1 MKQNILC
8 QREEQVIVT
17 DFFEN
22 VSNLLQD
29 CDDCEEKE
37 KIHEI
42 IHSMNETVSYIFVG
56 EDAVGK
62 TTLLKN
68 IFADIVEINEEMMAD
83 ICEYRYGEQKFAT
96 QPLNGFQKKFL
107 PLENLRGISV
117 IDTKGINGFAE
128 TSRNKL
134 GEVIAKCQ
142 VVFVVL
148 DIQRISSP
156 ALWDVIE
163 EFYTKNMIFFVT
175 KCDLIS
181 GEELTKKIDKVK
193 CYLNE
198 AGISAA
204 VFPVSLTEDI
214 TVQGI
219 TPIEDVCLYIRNG
232 IVGTS
237 PILTRQ
243 MDNIEHTGELLKQLE
258 KSFALRRKQYDSDAV
273 ILKKIDRG
281 LDQYVINQQQ
291 IVAELIGKVTEDINR
306 EIDAYENEII
316 SKMNPY
322 KIKERFRSQ
331 KDFTDYLNIVNDNYK
346 NMLNDS
352 VNRKVINSIK
362 NCLHELELVLENAIG
377 FFNERENILALND
390 KFYGSLSVSRKNMV
404 RDTKQNTYTISN
416 YYKALYEASET
427 LFLQVWEE
435 RKKYDNRISR
445 ERTLAGVSGACAGI
459 AGGMAISNTVGL
471 LGTIGG
477 KAMFDSLI
485 AISGTA
491 GLIVIGAVL
500 GAVIIKKLA
509 STLYEPGAANRM
521 EENVQKCVE
530 QFKEEVSRTRQQI
543 IGQVSTQIKEI
554 FENELAS
561 VDGCFT
567 EYRMSVNIDE
577 QKLPIMETKI
587 EEIHRLLNAIG
598 AR

>member
-128 TSRNKL
+128 TSTNKL
-134 GEVIAKCQ
+134 HDVIAKCQ

-219 TPIEDVCLYIRNG
+219 TPIEDVCLYIRNE

-237 PILTRQ
+237 PILTKQ
-243 MDNIEHTGELLKQLE
+243 MNNIEHAGELLKQLE
-258 KSFALRRKQYDSDAV
+258 QSFALRRKQYHSDAI
-273 ILKKIDRG
+273 ILKKIDQG

-306 EIDAYENEII
+306 EIDAYESEII

-331 KDFTDYLNIVNDNYK
+331 KDFTDYLNMVNDNYK

-362 NCLHELELVLENAIG
+362 NCLHELELVFENAIG
-377 FFNERENILALND
+377 FFNERENILDLND
-390 KFYGSLSVSRKNMV
+390 RFYGSLSVSRKNMV
-404 RDTKQNTYTISN
+404 RETKQTTYTISN
-416 YYKALYEASET
+416 YYKSLYEASET
-427 LFLQVWEE
+427 LFLQIWKE
-435 RKKYDNRISR
+435 RKKYDKRILR
-445 ERTLAGVSGACAGI
+445 ERTLAGVSGATAGI
-459 AGGMAISNTVGL
+459 AGGIAISNTVGL
-471 LGTIGG
+471 LGT
-477 KAMFDSLI
+477 AMLGSL
-485 AISGTA
+485 
-491 GLIVIGAVL
+491 GLIIIGAIL
-500 GAVIIKKLA
+500 GAVIIKRLA
-509 STLYEPGAANRM
+509 GILYEPGAANRM
-521 EENVQKCVE
+521 EENVRKCIE
-530 QFKEEVSRTRQQI
+530 QFKDEVSRTRQQML
-543 IGQVSTQIKEI
+543 GQVSGQIKEI
-554 FENELAS
+554 FANELAS
-561 VDGCFT
+561 VDGCFA
-567 EYRMSVNIDE
+567 EYRMSVHIDE
-577 QKLPIMETKI
+577 QRLPLMEAKI

-598 AR
+598 ARE

>member
-17 DFFEN
+17 NFFER

-37 KIHEI
+37 KIREI
-42 IHSMNETVSYIFVG
+42 LHSMNETVSYIFVG

-68 IFADIVEINEEMMAD
+68 IFADIIEINEEMTAD
-83 ICEYRYGEQKFAT
+83 ICEYRYGEQKFTT

-117 IDTKGINGFAE
+117 IDTKGINGLAE

-134 GEVIAKCQ
+134 REVIAKCR

-156 ALWDVIE
+156 GLWDVIE

-175 KCDLIS
+175 KCDSVS
-181 GEELTKKIDKVK
+181 GEELAARIDKVK
-193 CYLNE
+193 CYLKE
-198 AGISAA
+198 AGISAV

-219 TPIEDVCLYIRNG
+219 TPIEDACLYIKNE

-237 PILTRQ
+237 PILTKQ
-243 MDNIEHTGELLKQLE
+243 MNNIEHAGELLKQLE
-258 KSFALRRKQYDSDAV
+258 QSFALRRKQYHSDAI
-273 ILKKIDRG
+273 ILKKIDQG

-306 EIDAYENEII
+306 EIDAYESEII

-331 KDFTDYLNIVNDNYK
+331 KDFTDYLNMVNDNYK

-362 NCLHELELVLENAIG
+362 NCLHELELVFENAIG
-377 FFNERENILALND
+377 FFNERENILDLND
-390 KFYGSLSVSRKNMV
+390 RFYGSLSVSRKNMV
-404 RDTKQNTYTISN
+404 RETKQTTYTISN
-416 YYKALYEASET
+416 YYKSLYEASET
-427 LFLQVWEE
+427 LFLQIWKE
-435 RKKYDNRISR
+435 RKKYDKRILR
-445 ERTLAGVSGACAGI
+445 ERTLAGVSGATAGI
-459 AGGMAISNTVGL
+459 AGGIAISNTVGL
-471 LGTIGG
+471 LGTTGT
-477 KAMFDSLI
+477 AMLESLV

-491 GLIVIGAVL
+491 GLIIIGAIL
-500 GAVIIKKLA
+500 GAVIIKRLA
-509 STLYEPGAANRM
+509 GILYEPGAANRM
-521 EENVQKCVE
+521 EENVRKCIE
-530 QFKEEVSRTRQQI
+530 QFKDEVSRTRQQML
-543 IGQVSTQIKEI
+543 GQVSGQIKEI
-554 FENELAS
+554 FANELAS
-561 VDGCFT
+561 VDGCFA
-567 EYRMSVNIDE
+567 EYRMSVHIDE
-577 QKLPIMETKI
+577 QRLPLMEAKI

-598 AR
+598 ARE